1 MATTIITKHSPTA
14 KDPQPSQLERGE
26 LAIDLERKNI
36 YTKDASDEVVQLG
49 GRPVKIGS
57 TAPPTPQEGDL
68 WMEVPTAVDQPAMM
82 WVYDGDKWL
91 EHPSGVD
98 GAPGA
103 DGNIQDATTQGVV
116 ATWDDTAKQW
126 TPEGA
131 VVVDGGKVSVGASSG
146 YGKLAVESSGRNVLS
161 VKTTSD
167 TAFIDFEADGSPN
180 QYSTRIGATASSL
193 DFYTRYGS
201 AGQNLGS
208 PALTIDS
215 SGNAHFSGTVE
226 AGITDQKGFR
236 LQHRTRGGAAS
247 IELPGATA
255 QTIGF
260 YLEDGTNRDL
270 IYRGSREEHL
280 FYTGTAGAV
289 QERLKIDTTGNATF
303 SGTVSVSAS
312 NSSNS
317 SVGTLSGDPANGQA
331 IFHAHAGGGITAA
344 SMKFTAR
351 NGSNTLNLLE
361 FERSTGAATFS
372 GTVTVEGNRPVTT
385 TLDLIETLATLRNA
399 TKDETTLEGLRDA
412 IGNAVGGLI
421 EKFEAMQNE
430 AVTQDI
436 QEGPVTQEI
445 TNED

>member
-103 DGNIQDATTQGVV
+103 DGNIADATEQGVI

-126 TPEGA
+126 TPDSDIIIPASGVIEIGNGSGNQR
-131 VVVDGGKVSVGASSG
+131 VDVKNTNGV
-146 YGKLAVESSGRNVLS
+146 LNRLS
-161 VKTTSD
+161 V
-167 TAFIDFEADGSPN
+167 
-180 QYSTRIGATASSL
+180 TASRGYVGTATPHDL
-193 DFYTRYGS
+193 YFVTDDQPR
-201 AGQNLGS
+201 
-208 PALTIDS
+208 LTIDS
-215 SGNAHFSGTVE
+215 
-226 AGITDQKGFR
+226 
-236 LQHRTRGGAAS
+236 
-247 IELPGATA
+247 
-255 QTIGF
+255 
-260 YLEDGTNRDL
+260 
-270 IYRGSREEHL
+270 
-280 FYTGTAGAV
+280 
-289 QERLKIDTTGNATF
+289 TGNATF
-303 SGTVSVSAS
+303 NQGVFGKYFALDGSHYMEKVGDFFAFLASSG
-312 NSSNS
+312 
-317 SVGTLSGDPANGQA
+317 GTMTFATGDTGPKLTIDA
-331 IFHAHAGGGITAA
+331 
-344 SMKFTAR
+344 
-351 NGSNTLNLLE
+351 
-361 FERSTGAATFS
+361 TGAATFS
-372 GTVTVEGNRPVTT
+372 GTVTSGSWIKTEEGGSATYLRANYGGDGAVQTDRPIMDIVVSNNVTSASFNST
-385 TLDLIETLATLRNA
+385 GIMTASGKVMTSRDLIETLSTLRDA

-436 QEGPVTQEI
+436 QESPVTQEI
-445 TNED
+445 SNED